1 MSATLNEK
9 VTTSCSYKHRRCY
22 GMGKCSFSSM
32 HREQL
37 ITWSLKWSAQG
48 VMGVMS
54 FTCRWIWQQCSAW
67 LAWHEESS
75 RSVGW
80 WKALQMFRVFFV
92 CTAGLVFHSPVS
104 SRANRVAVER
114 HASTICAAAG
124 VEARCH
130 AAPCSCLPGGVQ
142 CICRVSVLGGV
153 QHLAAVNLTE
163 FHHLM
168 VIHCAPRS

>member
-1 MSATLNEK
+1 MSFECHMQMNMAA
-9 VTTSCSYKHRRCY
+9 VFSVV
-22 GMGKCSFSSM
+22 GMGIK
-32 HREQL
+32 
-37 ITWSLKWSAQG
+37 SLCW
-48 VMGVMS
+48 VM
-54 FTCRWIWQQCSAW
+54 
-67 LAWHEESS
+67 ESS
-75 RSVGW
+75 PNVS
-80 WKALQMFRVFFV
+80 VFFV